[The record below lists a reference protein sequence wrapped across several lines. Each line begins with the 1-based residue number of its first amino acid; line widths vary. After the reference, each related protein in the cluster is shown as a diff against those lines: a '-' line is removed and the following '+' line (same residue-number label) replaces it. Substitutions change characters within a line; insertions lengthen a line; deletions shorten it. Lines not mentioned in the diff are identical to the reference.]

1 MFDKKFHLD
10 RTVESL
16 CSTCLFFR
24 DESEKLE
31 DACVGN
37 RLKAMKE
44 AKNPVNFCFLHRP
57 KDMDTKG
64 KSREEFAEQSIEDS
78 DQTFGIIV
86 FDDSENPEDIKKTI
100 SSIKKINY
108 PKKQFLVVLSIKEKT
123 LLDRGSSV
131 LEYVNDFN
139 ELHFDSVQTRAVF
152 HKDYLKVHDR
162 ETEVFQKISNVSRFI
177 NLDAG
182 SKIDPD
188 FMKFINDK
196 SIAMEKII
204 YAEDLENNVTCI
216 PKSVASSFYLNYL
229 DYRQMLEGIIKESVE
244 TDTYLKYEKK

>member
-1 MFDKKFHLD
+1 MIDKKNHLD
-10 RTVESL
+10 RTVEIL
-16 CSTCLFFR
+16 CSKCLFF
-24 DESEKLE
+24 DESEKTE
-31 DACVGN
+31 DACVAN

-57 KDMDTKG
+57 KDIDTEG
-64 KSREEFAEQSIEDS
+64 KSREEFAEQCIENS
-78 DQTFGIIV
+78 GETFGIIV
-86 FDDSENPEDIKKTI
+86 FDDSENPEDVKKTI

-108 PKKQFLVVLSIKEKT
+108 PKKQFIVVLSVKEKT
-123 LLDRGSSV
+123 LLDRDSSV

-139 ELHFDSVQTRAVF
+139 QLHFDSIQTRAVF

-162 ETEVFQKISNVSRFI
+162 ETEVFQKISSVSRFI

-182 SKIDPD
+182 SEVDPD
-188 FMKFINDK
+188 FMKCINEK
-196 SIAMEKII
+196 SMAMEKII
-204 YAEDLENNVTCI
+204 YAEDSENNVVCI

-229 DYRQMLEGIIKESVE
+229 DYRLMLEGIIKESVE